1 MALARRL
8 LTKEELQE
16 SNANEMEN
24 IRFLAESLG
33 AMTSSRRVSRY
44 SAGFCRDK

>member
-16 SNANEMEN
+16 STANEMEDK
-24 IRFLAESLG
+24 RFLAESFRG
-33 AMTSSRRVSRY
+33 DDFVSA
-44 SAGFCRDK
+44 SP